1 MQTQT
6 AKPFTRADLEPCENY
21 ETTYCPEDDK
31 LRLYVGRVP
40 RPEYDFLRAEGW
52 VSTPKQSEAGQGEFA
67 AVWTPGREAT
77 ALQYA
82 GEIGDEDTPPTE
94 RAADRAERFGG
105 RMEKRAGE
113 AAGHADKYDSHPSAH
128 GFQSERKAERAAA
141 RHDRIGDRATDK
153 WSKAEY
159 WQRRTAGVIQHAL
172 HKSSPEVRMGR
183 IKTLE
188 AELRKAKADLES
200 HARHHRSM
208 VKLSA
213 LEDPEQ
219 KTRLVLQYVGS
230 TSTWEHYLH
239 PRAATLE
246 STYWQTNETSLY
258 SLMTYELDPI
268 TGAEA
273 CALYFSD
280 HGEPKDST
288 QWSRHL
294 ELRLAYENQMLEAQ
308 GGRAAFVEME
318 AGGFIGGHQITKV
331 TKSPATGRVVSVE
344 VEHMS
349 ETNQYG
355 REWSDGKGSRMLKTL
370 INIERMGAN
379 IYRAPT
385 DEERAA
391 YAAKVADAKKTKAKA
406 SKEKAAAGENCP
418 LINPTDEDAERL
430 QALWNEKA
438 TECGWYQRNGGK
450 PSEVLRMNQAQYSAN
465 SGGTYASLNTI
476 TVCEHGTKH
485 ETRSGD
491 TISRHSV
498 FKIRATSNGY
508 NADRVIVITDKPQ
521 KAIPWAAVKAARVK
535 EPTIDSLRPRFAEL
549 AALFKSRWMPDSK
562 TAEYKLMQDAR
573 YCGLWFI
580 SSMSQFGWTDKGA
593 AIYKASLQTA
603 EQPAQELQA
612 A

>member
-1 MQTQT
+1 MQS
-6 AKPFTRADLEPCENY
+6 KPVKMIARADLVPCDSY
-21 ETTYCPEDDK
+21 EATYCPEDDK
-31 LRLYVGRVP
+31 LRLYVGRIP
-40 RPEYDFLRAEGW
+40 REEYNFLRAEGW
-52 VSTPKQSEAGQGEFA
+52 TSTSKQSEAGQGEFA
-67 AVWTPGREAT
+67 AVWTPSREAT

-82 GEIGDEDTPPTE
+82 EFIGDEDTPPTE

-105 RMEKRAGE
+105 YMEKRAGE
-113 AAGHADKYDSHPSAH
+113 ATGHADNYDSRPAAH

-141 RHDRIGDRATDK
+141 RHDRIGDRATDQ

-159 WQRRTAGVIQHAL
+159 WQRRTAGVISHAL
-172 HKSSPEVRMGR
+172 HKSSPEMRMGR

-188 AELRKAKADLES
+188 AELRKARADLES
-200 HARHHRSM
+200 RAKHYRNM

-219 KTRLVLQYVGS
+219 KTRLVLHYVGS
-230 TSTWEHYLH
+230 TSTWERYLH

-246 STYWQTNETSLY
+246 SEYWRTNETSLY

-294 ELRLAYENQMLEAQ
+294 ELRLAYEHQMLEAQ

-318 AGGFIGGHQITKV
+318 AGGFVGKHQITKV

-344 VEHMS
+344 IEHMS

-355 REWSDGKGSRMLKTL
+355 REWSDGKGPRMLKTL

-385 DEERAA
+385 DEERAV
-391 YAAKVADAKKTKAKA
+391 YAAKVADAKKAKAKA

-450 PSEVLRMNQAQYSAN
+450 PSEVLRMTQAQYSAN
-465 SGGTYASLNTI
+465 SGGTYATLGTI

-485 ETRSGD
+485 EKRSGD
-491 TISRHSV
+491 TITRHSV
-498 FKIRATSNGY
+498 FKIRSTSNGY
-508 NADRVIVITDKPQ
+508 NADRVVLITDKPQ
-521 KAIPWAAVKAARVK
+521 KKIPWDAVKAARAK
-535 EPTIDSLRPRFAEL
+535 EPTVDILRSRFDEL
-549 AALFKSRWMPDSK
+549 NTLLRGKWMPDSK
-562 TAEYKLMQDAR
+562 TAEHKLIQDAR
-573 YCGLWFI
+573 YCGLVFV
-580 SSMSQFGWTDKGA
+580 SSMSQFGWSDKGA
-593 AIYKASLQTA
+593 AIYKAHQQS
-603 EQPAQELQA
+603 EQLQA

>member
-1 MQTQT
+1 MQNQT
-6 AKPFTRADLEPCENY
+6 AKMIARADLVPCDSY
-21 ETTYCPEDDK
+21 EATYCPEDDK

-40 RPEYDFLRAEGW
+40 REEYNFLRAEGW
-52 VSTPKQSEAGQGEFA
+52 TSTPKQSEAGQGEFA

-82 GEIGDEDTPPTE
+82 GFIGDEDTPPAE

-105 RMEKRAGE
+105 YMEKRTAE
-113 AAGHADKYDSHPSAH
+113 ATGHADNYDSLPAAH

-141 RHDRIGDRATDK
+141 RHDRIGDRATDQ

-159 WQRRTAGVIQHAL
+159 WQRRTAGVISHAL
-172 HKSSPEVRMGR
+172 HKYSPEVRMGR

-188 AELRKAKADLES
+188 AELRKAKSDLES
-200 HARHHRSM
+200 CAKHYRNM
-208 VKLSA
+208 VKFSA

-219 KTRLVLQYVGS
+219 KTRLVLHYVGS
-230 TSTWEHYLH
+230 TSTWERYLH

-246 STYWQTNETSLY
+246 SEYWRTNETSLY

-318 AGGFIGGHQITKV
+318 AGGFVGKHQITKV

-355 REWSDGKGSRMLKTL
+355 REWSDGKGPRMLKTL
-370 INIERMGAN
+370 INI
-379 IYRAPT
+379 
-385 DEERAA
+385 
-391 YAAKVADAKKTKAKA
+391 
-406 SKEKAAAGENCP
+406 
-418 LINPTDEDAERL
+418 
-430 QALWNEKA
+430 
-438 TECGWYQRNGGK
+438 
-450 PSEVLRMNQAQYSAN
+450 
-465 SGGTYASLNTI
+465 
-476 TVCEHGTKH
+476 
-485 ETRSGD
+485 
-491 TISRHSV
+491 
-498 FKIRATSNGY
+498 
-508 NADRVIVITDKPQ
+508 
-521 KAIPWAAVKAARVK
+521 
-535 EPTIDSLRPRFAEL
+535 
-549 AALFKSRWMPDSK
+549 
-562 TAEYKLMQDAR
+562 
-573 YCGLWFI
+573 
-580 SSMSQFGWTDKGA
+580 
-593 AIYKASLQTA
+593 
-603 EQPAQELQA
+603 
-612 A
+612 

>member
-1 MQTQT
+1 MRTGNT
-6 AKPFTRADLEPCENY
+6 ASTFTRADLVPHESY
-21 ETTYCPEDDK
+21 EATYCPEDDK
-31 LRLYVGRVP
+31 IRLYVGRVP
-40 RPEYDFLRAEGW
+40 REEYNFLRAEGW
-52 VSTPKQSEAGQGEFA
+52 ISTPKQSEAAQGEFS
-67 AVWTPGREAT
+67 AVWNPSRKAT
-77 ALQYA
+77 AIQYA
-82 GEIGDEDTPPTE
+82 GSIGDEDTPPTE

-105 RMEKRAGE
+105 YMEKRADE
-113 AAGHADKYDSHPSAH
+113 AAGHADSYESQPSAH

-141 RHDRIGDRATDK
+141 RHDRQGTKAADQ

-159 WQRRTAGVIQHAL
+159 WQRRTAGVIQNAL

-188 AELRKAKADLES
+188 AELRKAQKEIEDA
-200 HARHHRSM
+200 ARHYRNM
-208 VKLSA
+208 VKLAA

-219 KTRLVLQYVGS
+219 KTQLVLQYVGS
-230 TSTWEHYLH
+230 ASTWERYLH
-239 PRAATLE
+239 PRASTLE

-258 SLMTYELDPI
+258 SLMTYEPDPI
-268 TGAEA
+268 TGEEA
-273 CALYFSD
+273 CALYFSN
-280 HGEPKDST
+280 HGKPKEYT
-288 QWSRHL
+288 QWSRHF
-294 ELRLAYENQMLEAQ
+294 ELRLTYENQMLEAQ

-318 AGGFIGGHQITKV
+318 AGGFIGKHQITKV

-355 REWSDGKGSRMLKTL
+355 REWSDSKGPRMLKTL
-370 INIERMGAN
+370 INIERMGSN

-385 DEERAA
+385 DEERTA
-391 YAAKVADAKKTKAKA
+391 YAAKVAAAKKEKAQA
-406 SKEKAAAGENCP
+406 AKEKAAKGENCP

-430 QALWNEKA
+430 QALWNDKA

-450 PSEVLRMNQAQYSAN
+450 PSTVLRMTQAQYSAN
-465 SGGTYASLNTI
+465 SGGSYAGANTATI
-476 TVCEHGTKH
+476 CEHGTKH

-521 KAIPWAAVKAARVK
+521 KAIPWAAVKAARAK
-535 EPTIDSLRPRFAEL
+535 EPTIDSLRPRLEEL
-549 AALFKSRWMPDSK
+549 AGLLKGRNGWLPDSK
-562 TAEYKLMQDAR
+562 TDEYKLMQDAR
-573 YCGLWFI
+573 YVGIWSI

-593 AIYKASLQTA
+593 AIYKASQQT
-603 EQPAQELQA
+603 EQLQA